1 MSGELLMCAPVPVAK
16 LITETLQPKD
26 GVARDGLQALYGG
39 SRRGSVAVSDHLGW
53 RIRKAREGIL
63 VAGRL
68 PEPRFFTLAHA
79 QFAPGIGR
87 AAPIFLR
94 WDRRRFTLGDN
105 VTVAQ
110 TRLNML
116 SG

>member
-1 MSGELLMCAPVPVAK
+1 MEWRATDCK
-16 LITETLQPKD
+16 LCMEAAD
-26 GVARDGLQALYGG
+26 GGA
-39 SRRGSVAVSDHLGW
+39 VAVSDNQGW

-63 VAGRL
+63 VTGRL
-68 PEPRFFTLAHA
+68 SRPRLFTLAQA

-87 AAPIFLR
+87 AVPVFLR
-94 WDRRRFTLGDN
+94 WERCRFIFGDN

>member
-1 MSGELLMCAPVPVAK
+1 MEWQATDCK
-16 LITETLQPKD
+16 LCME
-26 GVARDGLQALYGG
+26 AAGG
-39 SRRGSVAVSDHLGW
+39 GAEAVSDNRGW
-53 RIRKAREGIL
+53 RIRMAVEGIL

-68 PEPRFFTLAHA
+68 PEPRPFTPAQA
-79 QFAPGIGR
+79 QFASGIGR

>member
-1 MSGELLMCAPVPVAK
+1 VAAS
-16 LITETLQPKD
+16 EN
-26 GVARDGLQALYGG
+26 
-39 SRRGSVAVSDHLGW
+39 LGW

-68 PEPRFFTLAHA
+68 PQPRLFTPAQA
-79 QFAPGIGR
+79 QFASGIGR

-94 WDRRRFTLGDN
+94 WDRRRFTLVDN

>member
-1 MSGELLMCAPVPVAK
+1 MEAAG
-16 LITETLQPKD
+16 
-26 GVARDGLQALYGG
+26 GG
-39 SRRGSVAVSDHLGW
+39 SEAVNHNLGW
-53 RIRKAREGIL
+53 RILQAREGIL
-63 VAGRL
+63 VASRFLQSRL
-68 PEPRFFTLAHA
+68 FTLAQA

-87 AAPIFLR
+87 ATPIFLR
-94 WDRRRFTLGDN
+94 WDRRRFTLVDN

>member
-1 MSGELLMCAPVPVAK
+1 MERRAADCKLCMEAP
-16 LITETLQPKD
+16 
-26 GVARDGLQALYGG
+26 GG
-39 SRRGSVAVSDHLGW
+39 GSVAVSDNLGW
-53 RIRKAREGIL
+53 RISKAMEGIL

-68 PEPRFFTLAHA
+68 PQPRPFTPAQT
-79 QFAPGIGR
+79 QFASGIGHV
-87 AAPIFLR
+87 APVFLR
-94 WDRRRFTLGDN
+94 WERRRFILGDN

>member
-1 MSGELLMCAPVPVAK
+1 MEWRATDCK
-16 LITETLQPKD
+16 LCME
-26 GVARDGLQALYGG
+26 GVGG
-39 SRRGSVAVSDHLGW
+39 GSVAVSDNLGW

-68 PEPRFFTLAHA
+68 PQPRLFTPAQA
-79 QFAPGIGR
+79 QFASGIGR
-87 AAPIFLR
+87 PAPIFLR
-94 WDRRRFTLGDN
+94 WDKRRFTLGDN

>member
-1 MSGELLMCAPVPVAK
+1 MEWRATDCK
-16 LITETLQPKD
+16 LCME
-26 GVARDGLQALYGG
+26 AAGG
-39 SRRGSVAVSDHLGW
+39 GAEAVSDNRGW
-53 RIRKAREGIL
+53 RIRMAVEGIL

-68 PEPRFFTLAHA
+68 PEPRPFTPAQA
-79 QFAPGIGR
+79 QFASGIGR

>member
-1 MSGELLMCAPVPVAK
+1 MEWRATDCK
-16 LITETLQPKD
+16 LRMK
-26 GVARDGLQALYGG
+26 AAGG
-39 SRRGSVAVSDHLGW
+39 GPVAVSDNRGW
-53 RIRKAREGIL
+53 RIRKAMEGLL

-68 PEPRFFTLAHA
+68 PEPRPFTPAQA
-79 QFAPGIGR
+79 QFASGIGR
-87 AAPIFLR
+87 AAPMFLR
-94 WDRRRFTLGDN
+94 WDRRRFTLGDI